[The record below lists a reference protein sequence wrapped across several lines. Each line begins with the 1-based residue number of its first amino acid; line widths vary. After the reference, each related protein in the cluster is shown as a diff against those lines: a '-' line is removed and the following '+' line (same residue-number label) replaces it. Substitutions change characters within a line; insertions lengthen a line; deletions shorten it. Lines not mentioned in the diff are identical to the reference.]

1 MPSMGSYSMND
12 RRDDMRLKSMLLAI
26 GVFVVPVAAM
36 AQDHKEKLIQE
47 LYVKSG
53 LEKQVGQLPMLIQL
67 GFDETVA
74 AESHFKAMPQ
84 SEIREIRA
92 SIETVFA
99 PGKLKKTILSEC
111 RDKLSIGD
119 LKSVLE
125 WLKSPIGT
133 KLTQLEETASTPEK
147 YSEMQQY
154 ALQLQKSPPPP
165 ERLKTI
171 QQLDSA
177 MKATETG
184 VEVAMNTQL
193 AVAMGVVAS
202 LPQGQQPPNDH
213 LVATIEQTR
222 PQVEDATRAETL
234 VSFLYTYSSVTSEEL
249 GRYMAFASSPAGN
262 NYHNATISGLKKALL
277 EGGYE
282 WGRIIADIIK
292 QSASKTHT

>member
-1 MPSMGSYSMND
+1 
-12 RRDDMRLKSMLLAI
+12 MRLKILPLAI
-26 GVFVVPVAAM
+26 LFFVVPVAAM

-53 LEKQVGQLPMLIQL
+53 IKKQVGQLPRLIQL

-84 SEIREIRA
+84 SEIGEIRA

-119 LKSVLE
+119 LKNVLE
-125 WLKSPIGT
+125 WLKSPIGQ
-133 KLTQLEETASTPEK
+133 KLTQLEESASTPEK
-147 YSEMQQY
+147 YNEMQQY
-154 ALQLQKSPPPP
+154 AMQLQKSPPPP
-165 ERLKTI
+165 ERLKI
-171 QQLDSA
+171 VRQLDSA
-177 MKATETG
+177 MKATEIG

-193 AVAMGVVAS
+193 AVAIGVVAS
-202 LPQGQQPPNDH
+202 LPQEQQPPNDH
-213 LVATIEQTR
+213 LVAMIEKTR
-222 PQVEDATRAETL
+222 SQVEDALQGEIL
-234 VSFLYTYSSVTSEEL
+234 VSLLYTYSSVTSEEL
-249 GRYMAFASSPAGN
+249 GRYIAFASSSAGI
-262 NYHNATISGLKKALL
+262 NYHNATVSGLKKALL

-292 QSASKTHT
+292 QSTSKTHT